1 MRAAAWV
8 FAFAAVAGGVVWLL
22 VSRRSDAG
30 ADRHARR
37 PDGRHRSGRHRQSGA
52 GAGGGRRLAL
62 SSPRDRDAA
71 ARWAFASA
79 MLAADY
85 GVDTSRETADALG
98 RVSATAPPDAASVIA
113 AAARALDRLH
123 AGDREA
129 AGRLA
134 AEGAGEATDLPH
146 PLYAL
151 GRARARNGDLAG
163 SARALE
169 AAMIRA
175 PAFAAAR
182 AAWAEVELDLGDAKT
197 AGATLQAL
205 LAQAPRDMRVA
216 LMLNEAQAALGEP
229 ATGPTAADCPTER
242 WLPPAILASCTLG
255 ARRALAA
262 TVPRLQ
268 ARALADTAAGM
279 VPDQPRLL
287 ARTALALCQLG
298 AVDRAAALV
307 ERARRSMAPGAPSLA
322 WAEAAVALG
331 RGRAGTLP
339 AGPRPADP
347 EIRLLVARAS
357 LAAGGIGALSAALD
371 ELGAAARAHDVDLAA
386 LAGLRPENANAAR
399 AAGDDPVRAYRRRPA
414 RAPRRQARRRGRAP
428 ALRAV
433 RARRRL
439 PRRRRI
445 PRHLA
450 RAQAEARTV
459 RVRGAPRRELRLR
472 EPTQGWRARALLM
485 RGRVANDLARS
496 PNRRRPRRAGRPRR
510 ARGRARC
517 LRRPAGSGRNRSSAS
532 CRRARRR
539 G

>member
-30 ADRHARR
+30 ADRLLA
-37 PDGRHRSGRHRQSGA
+37 DLTADIDWGGIADLGRAQA
-52 GAGGGRRLAL
+52 VGRRLAF

-197 AGATLQAL
+197 AGATLEAL
-205 LAQAPRDMRVA
+205 LVQSPRDVRVA

-229 ATGPTAADCPTER
+229 ATGSTAADCPTER

-255 ARRALAA
+255 RATRARRDGS
-262 TVPRLQ
+262 RLQ
-268 ARALADTAAGM
+268 ARALAETAAGM
-279 VPDQPRLL
+279 VPTQPRLL

-322 WAEAAVALG
+322 WAEAAVSLG

-339 AGPRPADP
+339 VGPRPADP

-399 AAGDDPVRAYRRRPA
+399 AAGDDPVRAYVDGLRA
-414 RAPRRQARRRGRAP
+414 RLDGKLDVAAERLRYALSGHGDACRAAGEYRATLRALKQKP
-428 ALRAV
+428 EPSAFAALRAENSGCV
-433 RARRRL
+433 NL
-439 PRRRRI
+439 PR
-445 PRHLA
+445 P
-450 RAQAEARTV
+450 
-459 RVRGAPRRELRLR
+459 
-472 EPTQGWRARALLM
+472 
-485 RGRVANDLARS
+485 
-496 PNRRRPRRAGRPRR
+496 
-510 ARGRARC
+510 
-517 LRRPAGSGRNRSSAS
+517 
-532 CRRARRR
+532 
-539 G
+539 